1 MKYTGILVAL
11 FLLLGYAP
19 VFGSEAE
26 KTAKDGF
33 RQVHQGMKKVTKSV
47 HKKVKKDTRTIDKN
61 AKKTWKKAGSDISK
75 ATKD

>member
-1 MKYTGILVAL
+1 MRHTGILLAL

-26 KTAKDGF
+26 KTAKEGF
-33 RQVHQGMKKVTKSV
+33 RQVHQGMKKGTKSV
-47 HKKVKKDTRTIDKN
+47 HKKAKKDTRIIDKN
-61 AKKTWKKAGSDISK
+61 AKKTWEKAGDDINK

>member
-1 MKYTGILVAL
+1 MKYTGIVLAF

-19 VFGSEAE
+19 AFGSEAE

-33 RQVHQGMKKVTKSV
+33 QQVHQGMKKVTKSV

-61 AKKTWKKAGSDISK
+61 AKKTWKKAGDDINK